1 VEHPPKLSIR
11 WKKVPCAQCYQKQF
25 GRLINGPSRFGRK
38 NTSMV
43 ARPAEQGLVEN
54 RLLAALPRDEY
65 DRLLSNSQVIRLPRN
80 RILYE
85 AGDEVRSAYFL
96 SEGIVSLLAITEDGQ
111 TVDICTIGNEGLVGT
126 PIVLNSPIM
135 PCRVVTQLPCQALVI
150 KSAPLLMEFNRG
162 KALQRLFLKYA
173 YAQQSEMIQSA
184 VCHSLHTIR
193 QRFCR
198 WLLVISDSVQS
209 DSFDV
214 TQEHVANMLGHQRN
228 RITLAAREL
237 LQQGLIE
244 YGGGT
249 MRILDRVGLEAAA
262 CECYRVIKEGISN
275 TLR

>member
-1 VEHPPKLSIR
+1 MATLKETPSP
-11 WKKVPCAQCYQKQF
+11 
-25 GRLINGPSRFGRK
+25 IN
-38 NTSMV
+38 
-43 ARPAEQGLVEN
+43 N
-54 RLLAALPRDEY
+54 RLLAALPRDEH
-65 DRLLSNSQVIRLPRN
+65 DRLLTDSQVIRLPTN

-96 SEGIVSLLAITEDGQ
+96 REGMVSLLAITEDEQ
-111 TVDICTIGNEGLVGT
+111 TVDICTIGKEGVVGM

-135 PCRVVTQLPCQALVI
+135 PCRVVTQLPCEALMI

-162 KALQRLFLKYA
+162 ETLQKLFLKSA

-198 WLLVISDSVQS
+198 WLLVISECVQS

-244 YGGGT
+244 YGGGN
-249 MRILDRVGLEAAA
+249 MKIIDRAGLEAAA
-262 CECYRVIKEGISN
+262 CECYRVVKDSVERPHVRSE
-275 TLR
+275 